1 MQVAAKL
8 LRDEAKAL
16 ARGGVMQDAGSYY
29 ARFRYIDAGITEKKI
44 LGPPRQ
50 SEQRA
55 ENDLA
60 TLREAARAQKTWP
73 EQVAAMQ
80 QAAEVLRE
88 SAQLENR
95 VARGVAQYEAQ
106 KQAHKAE
113 DSDPETSGDEDD
125 GADDD
130 LDDVMVAKIVADLPP
145 LRARPPPPVD
155 PNDAN
160 VQLACFR
167 FSLERP
173 ETLEAILLAR
183 ADPNLIVGDGSIS
196 PLRKAMLYARE
207 NKDAARMRELL
218 LEHGAD
224 ESAYERRRWEERCA
238 ADAGEAA
245 WLQNFHRSA

>member
-1 MQVAAKL
+1 MF
-8 LRDEAKAL
+8 
-16 ARGGVMQDAGSYY
+16 
-29 ARFRYIDAGITEKKI
+29 ARFQYVDAGITKKNI
-44 LGPPRQ
+44 FGPPRQ
-50 SEQRA
+50 SERRA
-55 ENDLA
+55 GYDLA

-80 QAAEVLRE
+80 QAAQVLRE
-88 SAQLENR
+88 SAQRENR

-130 LDDVMVAKIVADLPP
+130 LDDAMVAKLVADLPP

-167 FSLERP
+167 YSLERP